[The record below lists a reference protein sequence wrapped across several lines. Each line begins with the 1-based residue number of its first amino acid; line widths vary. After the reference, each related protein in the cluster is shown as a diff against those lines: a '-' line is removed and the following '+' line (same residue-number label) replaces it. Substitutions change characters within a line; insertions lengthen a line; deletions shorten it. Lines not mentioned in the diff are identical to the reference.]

1 MLQGRKIT
9 VPCSKSEA
17 ERVKKEAPSTTT
29 SGRGKQS
36 CRWPWP
42 NRPRGYHVC
51 ISHIACRMSRLNT
64 LDSNGALAVQL
75 VRIPVVALLLA
86 VLQSLALVILEHAMT
101 AAVPALAEAAVTNNG
116 LCAVLAILEGT
127 TDLLWGHAAAERECE
142 VESRVGA
149 DGVISQA
156 GVG

>member
-17 ERVKKEAPSTTT
+17 EESKKRSSQRHYVRAWKAELQMAMAKSPE
-29 SGRGKQS
+29 GIS
-36 CRWPWP
+36 CL
-42 NRPRGYHVC
+42 
-51 ISHIACRMSRLNT
+51 HIAYRMSRLNT
-64 LDSNGALAVQL
+64 FDSNGALAVQL

-101 AAVPALAEAAVTNNG
+101 AAVPALAEAAVTDNG
-116 LCAVLAILEGT
+116 LCAVLAVLEGT

-149 DGVISQA
+149 DGVISQG